1 MMQVLKD
8 SFEYS
13 LDETNEGLNFEDLL
27 VNSVNFETE
36 GTYTY

>member
-8 SFEYS
+8 SFEYN

-27 VNSVNFETE
+27 VYSVNFETE